1 MSHTSILI
9 TDGIVR
15 YLLVAS
21 VAGVLLTLL
30 VWLIIKVA
38 RIEAPVHRHMLWL
51 CALVSVV
58 ALPAIGLHGPRL
70 TLEVLAP
77 EGQPA
82 KATTPEVH
90 HGDDAGPV
98 RYATTQINSPASA
111 SAETAAVG
119 DTNPSRPFPV
129 REVLA
134 GLWLVGIIFMLTR
147 LLVGWLRLRRICL
160 SADPVSGNG
169 HFEKMCRGR
178 SKVLL
183 TSQVDGPVCL
193 GILQPV
199 ILLPREMYDN
209 APAEDLRMVLS
220 HELAH
225 IERGDC
231 WANLFQR
238 VTEAIFFF
246 HPLLWYAS
254 FQLTQ
259 QREQICDNYVIEKGA
274 PVMDYTR
281 LLSRIAEQEPGKTRF
296 QAVALFEGR
305 LVRRVRFLLDPKR
318 NTRTKA
324 SRRAV
329 AVCGIVVLMCLALV
343 TVRLEA
349 RSQENASVD
358 PDVKELGEAVHK
370 RLTTYSDEKTL
381 KLKEGQTRRMK
392 IKKNVT
398 PVRAIRITAHFVTN
412 GIQFD
417 LEGFDATGKAIAG
430 TRMTSSVIHDT
441 KTMRMHLPKH
451 FSADGKNIMCKI
463 QLAPTRQGRNRV
475 AVEVKVLFAQMPTP
489 DEINAMLLTRGK
501 EGQLR
506 LNTGD
511 ISRWIALYKQRRGRY
526 PKTLKELNQP
536 LPKDV
541 YSPAGEDYRY
551 EAQRSRFILSS
562 CGKDGIYGNDDDE
575 ISISY
580 RGGALSGQ
588 RHELYPL
595 EEDEE
600 EDVET
605 KAQTENVMGER
616 PAGNCS
622 ISGKVVSAATGE
634 PVDHAKMYLHYSGT
648 GGSIF
653 IDVAGDGTFVFK
665 DIPTGPFSL
674 RTTHVAGYQDAVYNP
689 DGKSGSYPRF
699 SLEDGEQRSGI
710 VFKVKQ
716 AHRISGKVLDEDGK
730 IPENIGTLHVLA
742 WSERD
747 NGKGYQHKQ
756 ARVNR
761 ADGSYYI
768 DGLSD
773 RPVYIMAI
781 DWRAARQGDAHP
793 PIYYPGTFSRN
804 GAKLITFDEKRE
816 HDNVNITLQKEGGL
830 ILKGTVVDE
839 TGKPVPQAF
848 VVVHRRDMLFD
859 FVTTYTDQQGG
870 YQIQGLGD
878 GEFLVHVDAV
888 HRGFVR
894 TRVPIDL
901 DSTKAT
907 TQRDFK
913 LRRGVTI
920 SGRLVDEAGNKW
932 QIGESH
938 GHAYIKDP
946 PKPDSDPDATVLTSS
961 SFSQTDFRNKYRP
974 EDAREGSGGEFSSGD
989 GDYTSGS
996 MIFPTTSSFVL
1007 QGMMPGH
1014 TMVGFSPKKEGCE
1027 VLKILHDG
1035 RNIMKTGLETEPGQE
1050 IGDVTIVIGTP

>member
-9 TDGIVR
+9 TDGIMR
-15 YLLVAS
+15 YLLLAS
-21 VAGVLLTLL
+21 VTGALLTLL
-30 VWLIIKVA
+30 AWLIIQVA
-38 RIEAPVHRHMLWL
+38 KIEAPVYRHMLWL
-51 CALVSVV
+51 CVLVCAV
-58 ALPAIGLHGPRL
+58 ALPTTVLHGPRV

-77 EGQPA
+77 EGQQLVDASPQARHDYDVAPA
-82 KATTPEVH
+82 RDVTATP
-90 HGDDAGPV
+90 
-98 RYATTQINSPASA
+98 NSPASV
-111 SAETAAVG
+111 SDETAVVS

-160 SADPVSGNG
+160 SADPISGNG
-169 HFEKMCRGR
+169 HFEKMCHGR

-193 GILQPV
+193 GILQPA
-199 ILLPREMYDN
+199 ILLPQEMYDN
-209 APAEDLRMVLS
+209 APARDLTMVLS

-231 WANLFQR
+231 WTNLMQR
-238 VTEAIFFF
+238 LIEAIFFF

-274 PVMDYTR
+274 PVMDYTT
-281 LLSRIAEQEPGKTRF
+281 LLSRIAEQGVEKTSL

-305 LVRRVRFLLDPKR
+305 LVQRVRFLLDPKR

-329 AVCGIVVLMCLALV
+329 AVCGIAVLMCLALV

-392 IKKNVT
+392 IRKNVT
-398 PVRAIRITAHFVTN
+398 PVRAMRITPHFVAN

-417 LEGFDATGKAIAG
+417 LEGLDATDKAVAG

-441 KTMRMHLPKH
+441 KTMRMSLPKR
-451 FSADGKNIMCKI
+451 FSVDGKDIMCKI
-463 QLAPTRQGRNRV
+463 QLNPTRQGRNRV

-489 DEINAMLLTRGK
+489 EEVEAMLLTRGK

-511 ISRWIALYKQRRGRY
+511 ISRWIALYKQRRGHY

-541 YSPAGEDYRY
+541 YSPTGEDYRY
-551 EAQRSRFILSS
+551 EPQRSRFILSS

-575 ISISY
+575 IFISHRY
-580 RGGALSGQ
+580 GATSGQ
-588 RHELYPL
+588 RHGLYPL
-595 EEDEE
+595 EEEDDDEE
-600 EDVET
+600 TEAQAEDVL
-605 KAQTENVMGER
+605 GER
-616 PAGNCS
+616 PSGNCS
-622 ISGKVVSAATGE
+622 ISGKVVSAATGK
-634 PVDHAKMYLHYSGT
+634 PIDHARMYLHYSGT
-648 GGSIF
+648 HGSIF
-653 IDVAGDGTFVFK
+653 IDVAGDGTFIFK
-665 DIPTGPFSL
+665 DIPTGPHSL
-674 RTTHVAGYQDAVYNP
+674 RTSHVAGYQDAVYNP
-689 DGKSGSYPRF
+689 KGKPGSYPQF
-699 SLEDGEQRSGI
+699 SLEDGEHRSGL
-710 VFKVKQ
+710 VLKAKQ
-716 AHRISGKVLDEDGK
+716 AYRISGKVMDEDGK
-730 IPENIGTLHVLA
+730 VPENIGTLRVLA
-742 WSERD
+742 WSEKD
-747 NGKGYQHKQ
+747 NGKGYELEQT
-756 ARVNR
+756 RVKG
-761 ADGSYYI
+761 ADGSYFI

-773 RPVYIMAI
+773 KPVYIMAI
-781 DWRAARQGDAHP
+781 NWRAARKGNARP
-793 PIYYPGTFSRN
+793 PIYHPGTFSRN
-804 GAKLITFDEKRE
+804 DAKLITFGEKPER
-816 HDNVNITLQKEGGL
+816 DNINITLQKEGGL
-830 ILKGTVVDE
+830 VLKGTVIDE
-839 TGKPVPQAF
+839 TGKPVPEAF
-848 VVVHRRDMLFD
+848 VVVHRPDMLFD
-859 FVTTYTDQQGG
+859 FVTAYTDQQGG

-901 DSTKAT
+901 DSAKAT
-907 TQRDFK
+907 TQRDFR
-913 LRRGVTI
+913 LGRGVTI
-920 SGRLVDEAGNKW
+920 SGKLVDEDGNEW
-932 QIGESH
+932 QIGQSH

-961 SFSQTDFRNKYRP
+961 SFSLTDFRNKYRP
-974 EDAREGSGGEFSSGD
+974 EDARRGSGGEFSSGD
-989 GDYTSGS
+989 GDYASGD

-1014 TMVGFSPKKEGCE
+1014 TMVSFSPKKEGQE
-1027 VLKILHDG
+1027 TLQILHNG
-1035 RNIMKTGLETEPGQE
+1035 RNIMETGLETEPGQE
-1050 IGDVTIVIGTP
+1050 IKDVTIVIGSP